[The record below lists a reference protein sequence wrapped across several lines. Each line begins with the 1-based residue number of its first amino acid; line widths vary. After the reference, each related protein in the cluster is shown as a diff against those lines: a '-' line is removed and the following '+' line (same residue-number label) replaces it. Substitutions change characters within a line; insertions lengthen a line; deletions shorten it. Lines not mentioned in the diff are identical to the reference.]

1 MTGPLLDPSLE
12 PEEPAAAHVPGG
24 WRGVLRQLLADPM
37 GRIGLLTVAAVILV
51 AILGPLLAPYD
62 RTDVAESRTGILLP
76 PSGAHWLGTDELGRD
91 ILRQVL
97 AGTSVSLEI
106 GLIATLITVLIGTL
120 VGVLAGWF
128 TGFVD
133 AVLMRITDFFLVL
146 PNLPLM
152 IALGAIIGQSLPMI
166 VLVIAVTSW
175 PSTARIVRSQAL
187 ALREREVVA
196 RAKTVGLSSV
206 GILWRLILPGVMA
219 LVIANAVLVIAGSI
233 LAEATLSFLGLGDP
247 TRTSWGQILHNAF
260 AAGAVGNG
268 FWWYFLPPGV
278 GIVAVV
284 LAFSLVGQSLERIL
298 NPRLAVVE

>member
-1 MTGPLLDPSLE
+1 MTGPLMEPNLE
-12 PEEPAAAHVPGG
+12 PESAVEPPARG
-24 WRGVLRQLLADPM
+24 WRDVPRQVWADRM
-37 GRIGLLTVAAVILV
+37 GRTGVVTVVVVAFIAVV
-51 AILGPLLAPYD
+51 GPLLVPYD
-62 RTDVAESRTGILLP
+62 RGDVAGSRAGILQP
-76 PSGAHWLGTDELGRD
+76 PSTIHWLGTDELGRD
-91 ILRQVL
+91 VLRQVI
-97 AGTSVSLEI
+97 AGTTVSLQI

-146 PNLPLM
+146 PSLPLM
-152 IALGAIIGQSLPMI
+152 IALGAIIGQSLLMI
-166 VLVIAVTSW
+166 VLVIAITSW

-196 RAKTVGLSSV
+196 RARTVGLSSA
-206 GILWRLILPGVMA
+206 GILWRHILPGVLA

-260 AAGAVGNG
+260 VTGAIGNG
-268 FWWYFLPPGV
+268 CWWYFLPPGV
-278 GIVAVV
+278 GIVVVV

-298 NPRLAVVE
+298 NPKLAVAA

>member
-1 MTGPLLDPSLE
+1 MTGPMMDPNLE
-12 PEEPAAAHVPGG
+12 PDAVIEPPAHG
-24 WRGVLRQLLADPM
+24 WRGVAGQVWRDRM
-37 GRIGLLTVAAVILV
+37 GRTGIITVV
-51 AILGPLLAPYD
+51 AIVLIAIIGPLLAPYD
-62 RTDVAESRTGILLP
+62 RGAVAESRAGILQA
-76 PSGAHWLGTDELGRD
+76 PSAVHWLGTDELGRD
-91 ILRQVL
+91 VFRQLL
-97 AGTSVSLEI
+97 AGTSVSLQI
-106 GLIATLITVLIGTL
+106 GLIATIITVLIGTL

-128 TGFVD
+128 TGFID

-146 PNLPLM
+146 PSLPLM

-166 VLVIAVTSW
+166 VLVIAITSW

-196 RAKTVGLSSV
+196 RARTVGLSSPA
-206 GILWRLILPGVMA
+206 ILWRHILPGVLA

-260 AAGAVGNG
+260 VTGAVGNG
-268 FWWYFLPPGV
+268 CWWYFLPPGV
-278 GIVAVV
+278 GIVIVV

-298 NPRLAVVE
+298 NPKLAVTA

>member
-1 MTGPLLDPSLE
+1 MTGPLMEPNLAPETAVDPGV
-12 PEEPAAAHVPGG
+12 HG
-24 WRGVLRQLLADPM
+24 WRGVARQVWADRM
-37 GRIGLLTVAAVILV
+37 GRTGILTVAVVVIV
-51 AILGPLLAPYD
+51 AIVGPLLAPYD
-62 RTDVAESRTGILLP
+62 RGAVAGSRAGILQP
-76 PSGAHWLGTDELGRD
+76 PSTIHWLGTDELGRD
-91 ILRQVL
+91 VFRQVL
-97 AGTSVSLEI
+97 AGTAISLQI

-128 TGFVD
+128 TGFID

-146 PNLPLM
+146 PSLPLM

-166 VLVIAVTSW
+166 VLVIAITSW

-196 RAKTVGLSSV
+196 RARTVGFSAP
-206 GILWRLILPGVMA
+206 GILWRLILPGVLA
-219 LVIANAVLVIAGSI
+219 LVIANAVLVIAASI

-260 AAGAVGNG
+260 VTGAVGNG
-268 FWWYFLPPGV
+268 YWWYFLPPGI
-278 GIVAVV
+278 GIVVVV

-298 NPRLAVVE
+298 NPKLAAAA

>member
-1 MTGPLLDPSLE
+1 MTGPMINSSFD
-12 PEEPAAAHVPGG
+12 AAPVTGHIVGG
-24 WRGVLRQLLADPM
+24 WRGVLRQLVADRM
-37 GRIGLLTVAAVILV
+37 GRAGLLMVVAVVLV
-51 AILGPLLAPYD
+51 AVAGPLLAPYD
-62 RTDVAESRTGILLP
+62 RTAVAASRTGILQS
-76 PSGAHWLGTDELGRD
+76 PSAAHWLGTDELGRD

-106 GLIATLITVLIGTL
+106 GLIATLITVLIGTT

-146 PNLPLM
+146 PSLPLM
-152 IALGAIIGQSLPMI
+152 IALGAIIGQSLTMI
-166 VLVIAVTSW
+166 VFVIALTSW

-187 ALREREVVA
+187 AVREREVVA
-196 RAKTVGLSSV
+196 RAKTVGLSSA
-206 GILWRLILPGVMA
+206 GILWRLILPGVLA

-260 AAGAVGNG
+260 VTGAVGNG
-268 FWWYFLPPGV
+268 YWWYFLPPGI
-278 GIVAVV
+278 GIVIVV

-298 NPRLAVVE
+298 DPRLAATA

>member
-1 MTGPLLDPSLE
+1 MTGPMREPALE
-12 PEEPAAAHVPGG
+12 PDSVVEPPAHG
-24 WRGVLRQLLADPM
+24 WRGVARQVWGDRM
-37 GRIGLLTVAAVILV
+37 GRTGVVTVAVVVVI
-51 AILGPLLAPYD
+51 AALGPILAPYD
-62 RTDVAESRTGILLP
+62 RAAVTGSRAGILQP
-76 PSGAHWLGTDELGRD
+76 PSAAHWLGTDELGRD
-91 ILRQVL
+91 VLRQVL
-97 AGTSVSLEI
+97 AGTAVSLEI

-133 AVLMRITDFFLVL
+133 EILMRITDFFLVL
-146 PNLPLM
+146 PSLPLM

-166 VLVIAVTSW
+166 VLVIAITSW

-196 RAKTVGLSSV
+196 RARTVGLSSV
-206 GILWRLILPGVMA
+206 GILWRLILPGVLA

-260 AAGAVGNG
+260 VTGAVGNG
-268 FWWYFLPPGV
+268 CWWYFLPPGI
-278 GIVAVV
+278 GIVVVV
-284 LAFSLVGQSLERIL
+284 LAFSLVGQSLERVL
-298 NPRLAVVE
+298 NPRLAA

>member
-1 MTGPLLDPSLE
+1 MTGPLIDPNLE
-12 PEEPAAAHVPGG
+12 PEPAAADVPGG
-24 WRGVLRQLLADPM
+24 WRGVLRQLTADRM
-37 GRIGLLTVAAVILV
+37 GRAGLLTVAAVLV
-51 AILGPLLAPYD
+51 IAVAGPLLAPYD
-62 RTDVAESRTGILLP
+62 RTAVAGSRTGILQSP
-76 PSGAHWLGTDELGRD
+76 GAGHWLGTDELGRD

-97 AGTSVSLEI
+97 AGTSVSLQI

-128 TGFVD
+128 TGFID
-133 AVLMRITDFFLVL
+133 AILMRITDFFLVL

-166 VLVIAVTSW
+166 VLVIAITSW

-196 RAKTVGLSSV
+196 RAKTVGLSSA
-206 GILWRLILPGVMA
+206 GILWRLILPGVLA

-268 FWWYFLPPGV
+268 CWWYFLPPGV
-278 GIVAVV
+278 GIVVVV

-298 NPRLAVVE
+298 NPRLAAVE

>member
-1 MTGPLLDPSLE
+1 MTMRHTPIADP
-12 PEEPAAAHVPGG
+12 AVPVVTSAGARG
-24 WRGVLRQLLADPM
+24 WRGALRQLTTDRM
-37 GRIGLLTVAAVILV
+37 GRVGLIMVAGVVLV
-51 AILGPLLAPYD
+51 AVLGPLLAPYD
-62 RTDVAESRTGILLP
+62 RTAVAGSRTGILQAP
-76 PSGAHWLGTDELGRD
+76 GAAHWLGTDELGRD
-91 ILRQVL
+91 VFRQVL

-106 GLIATLITVLIGTL
+106 GIVATLITVFIGTL

-133 AVLMRITDFFLVL
+133 TALMRITDFFMVL
-146 PNLPLM
+146 PSLPLM

-166 VLVIAVTSW
+166 VIVIAVTSW

-196 RAKTVGLSSV
+196 RAMTVGLSSA

-247 TRTSWGQILHNAF
+247 TRTSWGQLLHNAF
-260 AAGAVGNG
+260 VSGAVGNG
-268 FWWYFLPPGV
+268 NWWYFLPPGV
-278 GIVAVV
+278 GIVVVV
-284 LAFSLVGQSLERIL
+284 LAFSLIGQSLERIL
-298 NPRLAVVE
+298 NPRLAVAQ

>member
-1 MTGPLLDPSLE
+1 MTGPMIDPSLQ
-12 PEEPAAAHVPGG
+12 PEPAAAHVVGG
-24 WRGVLRQLLADPM
+24 WRGVLRQLAADPM
-37 GRIGLLTVAAVILV
+37 GRAGLVTVAAVVLLAV
-51 AILGPLLAPYD
+51 AGPLLAPYD
-62 RTDVAESRTGILLP
+62 RGAVADSHSGILQAP
-76 PSGAHWLGTDELGRD
+76 NAAHWLGTDELGRD
-91 ILRQVL
+91 VFRQVL

-120 VGVLAGWF
+120 VGVLSGWF

-133 AVLMRITDFFLVL
+133 AILMRITDFFLVL

-166 VLVIAVTSW
+166 VIVIAITSW

-196 RAKTVGLSSV
+196 RAKTVGLSSA
-206 GILWRLILPGVMA
+206 GILWRLILPGVLA

-268 FWWYFLPPGV
+268 DWWYFLPPGI
-278 GIVAVV
+278 GIVIVV

-298 NPRLAVVE
+298 NPRLAAVE

>member
-1 MTGPLLDPSLE
+1 MTGPIPNLE
-12 PEEPAAAHVPGG
+12 PEPAAAHITGG
-24 WRGVLRQLLADPM
+24 WRGVVRKLVADPM
-37 GRIGLLTVAAVILV
+37 GLTGLLSVAVVMLV
-51 AILGPLLAPYD
+51 AIAGPLLAPYD
-62 RTDVAESRTGILLP
+62 RTDVAGSRAGILQP
-76 PSGAHWLGTDELGRD
+76 PSALHWLGTDELGRD
-91 ILRQVL
+91 VFRQVV

-106 GLIATLITVLIGTL
+106 GLIATIITILIGTL

-133 AVLMRITDFFLVL
+133 AMLMRVTDFFLVL

-166 VLVIAVTSW
+166 VVVIAITSW

-196 RAKTVGLSSV
+196 RARTVGLSSV
-206 GILWRLILPGVMA
+206 GILWRLILPGVLA

-247 TRTSWGQILHNAF
+247 IRTSWGQILHNAF

-268 FWWYFLPPGV
+268 NWWYFLPPGI
-278 GIVAVV
+278 GIVLVV
-284 LAFSLVGQSLERIL
+284 LAFSLIGQSLERIL
-298 NPRLAVVE
+298 NPRLVVAE

>member
-1 MTGPLLDPSLE
+1 MTGPMPNLE
-12 PEEPAAAHVPGG
+12 PDPAAAHVTGG
-24 WRGVLRQLLADPM
+24 WRGVVRQLIADPM
-37 GRIGLLTVAAVILV
+37 GRTGLLSVAVVVLV
-51 AILGPLLAPYD
+51 AIAGPLLVPYD
-62 RTDVAESRTGILLP
+62 RTDVAGSRAGILQP
-76 PSGAHWLGTDELGRD
+76 PSALHWLGTDELGRD
-91 ILRQVL
+91 VLRQVL

-133 AVLMRITDFFLVL
+133 AMLMRITDFFLVL

-166 VLVIAVTSW
+166 VLVIAITSW

-196 RAKTVGLSSV
+196 RARTVGLSSA
-206 GILWRLILPGVMA
+206 GILWRLILPGVLA

-247 TRTSWGQILHNAF
+247 IRTSWGQILHNAF

-268 FWWYFLPPGV
+268 DWWYFLPPGV
-278 GIVAVV
+278 GIVLVV
-284 LAFSLVGQSLERIL
+284 LAFSLIGQSLERIL
-298 NPRLAVVE
+298 NPRLAVAE

>member
-1 MTGPLLDPSLE
+1 MSL
-12 PEEPAAAHVPGG
+12 
-24 WRGVLRQLLADPM
+24 Q
-37 GRIGLLTVAAVILV
+37 
-51 AILGPLLAPYD
+51 
-62 RTDVAESRTGILLP
+62 
-76 PSGAHWLGTDELGRD
+76 
-91 ILRQVL
+91 
-97 AGTSVSLEI
+97 I

-128 TGFVD
+128 TGFID

-146 PNLPLM
+146 PSLPLM

-166 VLVIAVTSW
+166 VLVIAITSW

-196 RAKTVGLSSV
+196 RARTVGLV
-206 GILWRLILPGVMA
+206 VIGNPVAPHPAGVLA

-260 AAGAVGNG
+260 VTGAVGTG
-268 FWWYFLPPGV
+268 AGGTSCRPGV
-278 GIVAVV
+278 GIVVVV

-298 NPRLAVVE
+298 NPKLAATA